1 MWKTHIHTTV
11 NRRAKVQIIT
21 GCECVHWSTLSGAR
35 LMLPLMACFT
45 EVAPGMLTFSMLH
58 NSGQAWQHSHLCM
71 CVHLCVPRCHYPFSR
86 EEKKTNSSIQSN
98 PVMNRVYIF
107 MFLPENTWNTRGVKV
122 KSGEV
127 FGPFSIFPPSVPHRT
142 SEGLLLYNNQVTR
155 GK

>member
-1 MWKTHIHTTV
+1 M
-11 NRRAKVQIIT
+11 QIIT
-21 GCECVHWSTLSGAR
+21 GCECVHWGTLLGASP
-35 LMLPLMACFT
+35 MLPLMVCFT
-45 EVAPGMLTFSMLH
+45 EVAPGMLTFSALH
-58 NSGQAWQHSHLCM
+58 NSGQAWQHSHLCV
-71 CVHLCVPRCHYPFSR
+71 CVCESARVCVCTSLSLSFHGGGKR
-86 EEKKTNSSIQSN
+86 KTHSSIHSH

-127 FGPFSIFPPSVPHRT
+127 HFGPFSIFPPSVPHRA